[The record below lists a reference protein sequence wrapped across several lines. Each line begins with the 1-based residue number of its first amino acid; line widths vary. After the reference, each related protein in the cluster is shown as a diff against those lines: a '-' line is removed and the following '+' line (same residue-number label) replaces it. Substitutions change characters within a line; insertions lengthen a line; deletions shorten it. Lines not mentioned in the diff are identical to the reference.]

1 MRRRTSKSVTRLNT
15 SADRVRPLRRWR
27 AATSR
32 GSLVF
37 IGAALFVGA
46 SVGYQLAAA
55 PGASATTT
63 TLYAYAGG
71 TGSTSGCA
79 QSTSASEQ
87 CSLTAALSQAAA
99 GDIVA
104 LETAGTQGSSA
115 TYYVG
120 NFQLGA
126 GTPTDP
132 VTIEPA
138 PGVSSPILDGDAQCI
153 VAACSGGLG
162 TGSILAVGNG
172 VGVSLSGLTM
182 QDGFASSGGAIVM
195 GHGAE
200 VTATTVVF
208 SNDAS
213 NGGGAID
220 SGDGAGAADTVQVTD
235 STFIN
240 DSSGGSGGAISNGTN
255 GGTSTLTI
263 TDSTFTD
270 DGGNFAVPNESGGSD
285 EGGAIDNGDGSGTG
299 TAVITG
305 STFSGNETA
314 VHGGAIANGIYRGT
328 GTLTVANSTFSDNG
342 ADTGGAIASGD
353 EGTGTLSVVASTFSG
368 DTAEGSGGGIE
379 SGTSTTAAT
388 ALVAADIFSGSSC
401 DQGGGTW
408 TDHGYNVA
416 GDTSCF
422 SATPATG
429 DQNGGTSL
437 TTQLGSLGDNG
448 GPTQT
453 MMPLSGNPAI
463 ADIPL
468 DATPLQ
474 VTQADGDA
482 FTLCPVTADQ
492 RGDASPAGAA
502 CTAGAVQVA
511 GLVTTPN
518 TTAITLNGAPTTLT
532 DTAVLSSGG
541 NPTGTITFTLEY
553 NAATVDTETATVS
566 GNGSYSTPTGY
577 TLPASGT
584 VTGTYQWDA
593 SYSGDANNVG
603 ATDDDAPGERVT
615 VSAASPHLSTMPEP
629 ASLTLHPANEELFDA
644 ATLVGGFN
652 ATGTITFTL
661 EYNGA
666 TVDTETATVSG
677 DGTYSTPD
685 GYFGIDLATGT
696 VTGTYQWNASYS
708 GDANN
713 NAMSDNGSP
722 SEASPCPRPARR
734 WPRPPVPPRSL

>member
-1 MRRRTSKSVTRLNT
+1 MRRQDLEGATRLNT

-37 IGAALFVGA
+37 IGAALLVGA

-255 GGTSTLTI
+255 GGTSALTV

-270 DGGNFAVPNESGGSD
+270 DGGNFEVPGESGGSD

-305 STFSGNETA
+305 STFNGNETA
-314 VHGGAIANGIYRGT
+314 VHGGAIANGIFRGT

-353 EGTGTLSVVASTFSG
+353 EGTGTLSVVVDLLGRHCSG
-368 DTAEGSGGGIE
+368 IGRRRSKAVRPRRPPRRSWPP
-379 SGTSTTAAT
+379 TSSPARPAT
-388 ALVAADIFSGSSC
+388 KA
-401 DQGGGTW
+401 GGTW
-408 TDHGYNVA
+408 TDDGYNVA
-416 GDTSCF
+416 DDTSCF

-429 DQNGGTSL
+429 DQNGGASS

-453 MMPLSGNPAI
+453 MMPLTGNPAI

-492 RGDASPAGAA
+492 RGDASPAGEA

-511 GLVTTPN
+511 GMVTTPN
-518 TTAITLNGAPTTLT
+518 TTTITLRPHRAHTRPCSRRAPGRSRSRSSTTR
-532 DTAVLSSGG
+532 
-541 NPTGTITFTLEY
+541 P
-553 NAATVDTETATVS
+553 TVDTETATVS
-566 GNGSYSTPTGY
+566 GNGTTPPR
-577 TLPASGT
+577 PATRSPSSGT

-593 SYSGDANNVG
+593 SYSGDRTTLGQPTTVAGRTGHGLRGQSPSEHLPG
-603 ATDDDAPGERVT
+603 ASVPDPAPGERR
-615 VSAASPHLSTMPEP
+615 AFRHCHPRRWIRCHRDDH
-629 ASLTLHPANEELFDA
+629 LHPGIRRSHGRYRDGLGKRRRD
-644 ATLVGGFN
+644 LQHPRWLLWVG
-652 ATGTITFTL
+652 
-661 EYNGA
+661 
-666 TVDTETATVSG
+666 
-677 DGTYSTPD
+677 
-685 GYFGIDLATGT
+685 
-696 VTGTYQWNASYS
+696 
-708 GDANN
+708 
-713 NAMSDNGSP
+713 
-722 SEASPCPRPARR
+722 PRHRHCHRHLPMERQLLRR
-734 WPRPPVPPRSL
+734 RE